1 MRCSKIPINQSKMN
15 FSYFSSLLTIAIGV
29 TFFSAC
35 IDTDRPDR
43 SSEPNPQ
50 ELLAPEQI
58 AFWDNIQAHCGN
70 AYRGKLADA
79 TPFYQTFDADQIIIH
94 VRNCT
99 DTLTH
104 ISLHIDANHSRN
116 LMLTKVNGT
125 LRLKHD
131 HRNPDG
137 TEEEISQYGGDAPSP
152 GLKTRQI
159 FEADEHTAEILPNRF
174 DNFWFLDIMD
184 EQTLAYGVHWPKH
197 GNSIRMEFDI
207 SSPVEAPPAPWG
219 YE

>member
-1 MRCSKIPINQSKMN
+1 MKY
-15 FSYFSSLLTIAIGV
+15 YFIYILSLFMLVISITSCTEADGP
-29 TFFSAC
+29 
-35 IDTDRPDR
+35 DT
-43 SSEPNPQ
+43 SFEY
-50 ELLAPEQI
+50 APEQ
-58 AFWDNIQAHCGN
+58 AAADMQLSPEQALFWENIQEHCGN
-70 AYRGKLADA
+70 AYRGRLADA
-79 TPFYQTFDADQIIIH
+79 TPFYQTFDAERIVIH

-104 ISLHIDANHSRN
+104 ISLHIDDNHSRN

-131 HRNPDG
+131 HRNQDG
-137 TEEEISQYGGDAPSP
+137 TEEEITQYGGDASVP
-152 GLKTRQI
+152 GLETRQI
-159 FEADEHTAEILPNRF
+159 FEADEHTADILPDRF

-184 EQTLAYGVHWPKH
+184 EETLAYGVHWPKH

-207 SSPVEAPPAPWG
+207 STPVEAPPAPWG